1 MAIFT
6 IGDLHLSFGSAKPMD
21 VFRGWEGYQERIRE
35 HWLSHVSPGDTVVL
49 AGDTSWGM
57 TMEEAMRDFLWL
69 EELPGKK
76 LLLKG
81 NHDYW
86 WGSVTSMKRA
96 LAEQGI
102 TSLDFLHNNSFFA
115 EGLNLCGSRGWLFET
130 GERHDEKIIRREAGR
145 IEASLKSAVPG
156 FPCVLFLHYPPVYGN
171 QEMALF
177 LDLMRTYGIR
187 RCYYGHIHGAGGHR
201 YAVDG
206 VYAGLEFRLI
216 SADYLRFAPAKV
228 VIEDSEK

>member
-1 MAIFT
+1 MHIAEGPDLSREVFYGKFT
-6 IGDLHLSFGSAKPMD
+6 IGDLHLSFAAQAHGMCSGLGGLSGTDQGA
-21 VFRGWEGYQERIRE
+21 
-35 HWLSHVSPGDTVVL
+35 WLSHISPGDTVVL

-57 TMEEAMRDFLWL
+57 TMEEAMPDFLWL

-96 LAEQGI
+96 LAERGI

-145 IEASLKSAVPG
+145 IEASLKSVRAG
-156 FPCVLFLHYPPVYGN
+156 FSVRAFLLHYPPV
-171 QEMALF
+171 
-177 LDLMRTYGIR
+177 
-187 RCYYGHIHGAGGHR
+187 
-201 YAVDG
+201 
-206 VYAGLEFRLI
+206 
-216 SADYLRFAPAKV
+216 
-228 VIEDSEK
+228 